1 MAYSVREERQSLAN
15 SLREGLDEA
24 ERFIIQ
30 LRRDNVESFLQLL
43 DSIDERFTQLEA
55 SGLDLRPEQT
65 RWSSLHS
72 KLQREAG
79 RVMRAVDAAG
89 GLEKLRETNSPGQGL
104 WWHLDAVVAADRRR
118 FIRRLG
124 TRLGT
129 VVACLAIVWALFT
142 FVIPADANSVIT
154 SEAIAALRQMAFDG
168 RWEDALAVT
177 EEAKALLTEPDAEL
191 LIWEAVVRDKLGQ
204 SGRVREALA
213 EAKALVPSNRQVAF
227 WWTLGMIRLDI
238 GDLDEARAAGN
249 EALALDA
256 SDPQGYF
263 LLGNVAEVEGD
274 VAAAIDLFEK
284 TYQLAIEG
292 DADQLAVIARIRMG
306 TLLQRPANM
315 SLFGEGQPDAD
326 ESGDGGDGE

>member
-1 MAYSVREERQSLAN
+1 M
-15 SLREGLDEA
+15 
-24 ERFIIQ
+24 
-30 LRRDNVESFLQLL
+30 
-43 DSIDERFTQLEA
+43 
-55 SGLDLRPEQT
+55 DLRPEQT
-65 RWSSLHS
+65 RWSGLHS

-89 GLEKLRETNSPGQGL
+89 GLASLRELNPPAQGL
-104 WWHLDAVVAADRRR
+104 WWHLDAVVAADRRG

-124 TRLGT
+124 TTVGT

-142 FVIPADANSVIT
+142 FVIPVDANSVIT
-154 SEAIAALRQMAFDG
+154 SEAITALRQLAFEG
-168 RWEDALAVT
+168 RWEDALAVIA
-177 EEAKALLTEPDAEL
+177 EAKALLTEPDAEL

-204 SGRVREALA
+204 SGRVQEALA
-213 EAKALVPSNRQVAF
+213 EAKALVPSNRKVAF

-263 LLGNVAEVEGD
+263 LLGSVAEVEGD
-274 VAAAIDLFEK
+274 IVAAIDFFEK
-284 TYQLAIEG
+284 TYQLAIDG
-292 DADQLAVIARIRMG
+292 DAHQLAVIARVRMG

-315 SLFGEGQPDAD
+315 SLFGEGQPDAG
-326 ESGDGGDGE
+326 ESGDGGSGE

>member
-1 MAYSVREERQSLAN
+1 MAYSVREERQSLAT
-15 SLREGLDEA
+15 SLREALDEA
-24 ERFIIQ
+24 ESAVIQ

-43 DSIDERFTQLEA
+43 DSIDERFMQLA
-55 SGLDLRPEQT
+55 SSGLDLRPEQT
-65 RWSSLHS
+65 RWHSLHS

-89 GLEKLRETNSPGQGL
+89 GMASLRERNPPAQGL
-104 WWHLDAVVAADRRR
+104 WWHLDAVAAADRRR
-118 FIRRLG
+118 VIRRLG
-124 TRLGT
+124 ATIGT
-129 VVACLAIVWALFT
+129 VVACLAMVWALFT

-154 SEAIAALRQMAFDG
+154 SEAITELRYLAFEE
-168 RWEDALAVT
+168 RWEDGLAII

-204 SGRVREALA
+204 GGKAQEALA
-213 EAKALVPSNRQVAF
+213 EAKALVPSGGQVSF

-238 GDLDEARAAGN
+238 GDLEEARAAGN

-274 VAAAIDLFEK
+274 TAAAIELFEQ

-292 DADQLAVIARIRMG
+292 GADELAVIARIRMG

-315 SLFGEGQPDAD
+315 PLFGEGEPDTGG
-326 ESGDGGDGE
+326 SGE